1 MAVTTEAGF
10 APAEEA
16 DMNDAIQETK
26 PRYSNHPRLAVLC
39 GGGGGARAARALAS
53 VLPAPHLTVL
63 GNVGDDEVR
72 YGVHVSADM
81 DTIVYTLA
89 GLQGPHG
96 WGIAG
101 DTFAVMDQLSV
112 LGEDTT
118 FRLGD
123 QDLATCLHRTV
134 RLGAGDSLSTTIAEG
149 AAAFGV
155 TVLVLPA
162 TDDRLRTEII
172 TSDGERLAFQDYFVI
187 RGHRDEVA
195 GLDFVGS
202 EAAVPAPGVVEA
214 IEEADVVVIAPSN
227 PPLSIW
233 PILAVGDI
241 AAAVDRHDRVVA
253 ISPLFGGAPIKG
265 PADRVLASLG
275 FAPGNEG
282 VAGAYAGLLS
292 DLVIDVGD
300 AADIELLA
308 APQLAVHA
316 LDTRMGGP
324 NAGNRFAASLLE
336 TLGW

>member
-1 MAVTTEAGF
+1 
-10 APAEEA
+10 
-16 DMNDAIQETK
+16 MNDAIQETK

-39 GGGGGARAARALAS
+39 GGVGGARAARALAS
-53 VLPAPHLTVL
+53 VVPDTHLTVI

-72 YGVHVSADM
+72 YGVHVSADI

-89 GLQGPHG
+89 GVQGPHG

-101 DTFAVMDQLSV
+101 DTFAVMDQLAM

-123 QDLATCLHRTV
+123 RDLANCLRRTV
-134 RLGAGDSLSTTIAEG
+134 RLAAGDPLSTTIAEG
-149 AAAFGV
+149 AAALGV
-155 TVLVLPA
+155 TVPVLPA

-172 TSDGERLAFQDYFVI
+172 TTDEERLAFQDYFVI

-202 EAAVPAPGVVEA
+202 EDATPAPGVVEA
-214 IEEADVVVIAPSN
+214 IESADVIVIAPSN

-241 AAAVDRHDRVVA
+241 SGAVARHDRVVA
-253 ISPLFGGAPIKG
+253 ISPLFGGAPLKG

-282 VAGAYAGLLS
+282 VATAYSRLLS
-292 DLVIDVGD
+292 DFVIDVGD
-300 AADIELLA
+300 TADIELLA
-308 APQLAVHA
+308 VPGLAVHA
-316 LDTRMGGP
+316 LDTRMGEP
-324 NAGNRFAASLLE
+324 DAGKRFAAALLE
-336 TLGW
+336 ALGW